1 MSNSSNA
8 SSSQNTLEMPIL
20 PMRDIVVFPHMTA
33 PFFIGRALS
42 IAALEKA
49 LASDRKIFV
58 IAQEDPLVEIPR
70 DKDLF
75 EIGTIGQVLQI
86 MRLHN
91 GTIKAL
97 FEAHQ
102 RGRLVEARMGEPYY
116 TGVVE
121 PIEEIDEE
129 TPEMVALSKNV
140 RSELKRYLKDV
151 KKHTEGIEKLSIES
165 DPTHRLAD
173 RIAPLLNM
181 DLQRKQKLLETISP
195 QQRLERGYERMI
207 EEAEFKKVEKKL
219 KERVQGQIGRT
230 QKEYYLNAVS
240 YTHLTL
246 PKKSSTSITTVWKKL
261 KRGAL
266 NIWQWPSKL
275 EKSGGQSSV

>member
-1 MSNSSNA
+1 
-8 SSSQNTLEMPIL
+8 
-20 PMRDIVVFPHMTA
+20 MTA

-58 IAQEDPLVEIPR
+58 IAQEDPLVEIPG

-75 EIGTIGQVLQI
+75 EMGTIGLVLQI

-102 RGRLVEARMGEPYY
+102 RGRLVEARMGEPNY
-116 TGVVE
+116 TGIVE
-121 PIEEIDEE
+121 PVAEIDDE

-140 RSELKRYLKDV
+140 RTELKRYLKDV

-165 DPTHRLAD
+165 DRINSISIKHYLNLGYILRDNSRL
-173 RIAPLLNM
+173 
-181 DLQRKQKLLETISP
+181 
-195 QQRLERGYERMI
+195 
-207 EEAEFKKVEKKL
+207 EEAELELRKIIRKYPMFADA
-219 KERVQGQIGRT
+219 R
-230 QKEYYLNAVS
+230 A
-240 YTHLTL
+240 
-246 PKKSSTSITTVWKKL
+246 
-261 KRGAL
+261 AL
-266 NIWQWPSKL
+266 SALLWHKGFFGEAESHWAAGTGLDDRYKQQDWLIHIRRWPSGPTKDLLAFLAL
-275 EKSGGQSSV
+275 ERP

>member
-1 MSNSSNA
+1 
-8 SSSQNTLEMPIL
+8 
-20 PMRDIVVFPHMTA
+20 MTA

-58 IAQEDPLVEIPR
+58 IAQEDPLVEIPG

-75 EIGTIGQVLQI
+75 EMGTIGQVLQI

-121 PIEEIDEE
+121 PVEEIDDE

-140 RSELKRYLKDV
+140 RTELKRYLKDV

-181 DLQRKQKLLETISP
+181 DLQRKQKLLETTSP
-195 QQRLERGYERMI
+195 QQRLEMVYERMI

-230 QKEYYLNAVS
+230 QKEYYLNEQVKAIQRELGQEDGKAEIEE
-240 YTHLTL
+240 YQKKINEL
-246 PKKSSTSITTVWKKL
+246 PLSKEAKEIGNRELKKL
-261 KRGAL
+261 KMMPPMSAEA
-266 NIWQWPSKL
+266 N
-275 EKSGGQSSV
+275 

>member
-1 MSNSSNA
+1 MSTSSRV
-8 SSSQNTLEMPIL
+8 SSSQTTIEMPML

-58 IAQEDPLVEIPR
+58 IAQEDPLVEIPG

-75 EIGTIGQVLQI
+75 EMGTIGQVLQI

-116 TGVVE
+116 TGVV
-121 PIEEIDEE
+121 
-129 TPEMVALSKNV
+129 LS
-140 RSELKRYLKDV
+140 LI
-151 KKHTEGIEKLSIES
+151 HI
-165 DPTHRLAD
+165 
-173 RIAPLLNM
+173 
-181 DLQRKQKLLETISP
+181 
-195 QQRLERGYERMI
+195 
-207 EEAEFKKVEKKL
+207 
-219 KERVQGQIGRT
+219 
-230 QKEYYLNAVS
+230 
-240 YTHLTL
+240 
-246 PKKSSTSITTVWKKL
+246 
-261 KRGAL
+261 
-266 NIWQWPSKL
+266 
-275 EKSGGQSSV
+275 

>member
-1 MSNSSNA
+1 MSNSSRD
-8 SSSQNTLEMPIL
+8 SSSQTTIEMPML

-33 PFFIGRALS
+33 PFFIGRTLS

-58 IAQEDPLVEIPR
+58 IAQEDPLVEIPG

-75 EIGTIGQVLQI
+75 EMGTIGQVLQI

-102 RGRLVEARMGEPYY
+102 RGRLLEARMGEPYY

-121 PIEEIDEE
+121 PVEEIDDE

-140 RSELKRYLKDV
+140 RTELKRYLKDV

-181 DLQRKQKLLETISP
+181 DLQRKQKLLETTSP
-195 QQRLERGYERMI
+195 QQRLEMVYERMI
-207 EEAEFKKVEKKL
+207 EEAEFKKVRKIKRTSSRTNWTNPKRVL
-219 KERVQGQIGRT
+219 SKRAGKSYPERAR
-230 QKEYYLNAVS
+230 A
-240 YTHLTL
+240 
-246 PKKSSTSITTVWKKL
+246 
-261 KRGAL
+261 RRR
-266 NIWQWPSKL
+266 
-275 EKSGGQSSV
+275 QS